1 MLDVSLRG
9 CPTAMSAHYP
19 TFDTRVG
26 EDDFMSIILP
36 VRNEAAYI
44 VPSLQSM
51 LAQGY
56 DEPHHGRYAP

>member
-1 MLDVSLRG
+1 
-9 CPTAMSAHYP
+9 MSAHYP